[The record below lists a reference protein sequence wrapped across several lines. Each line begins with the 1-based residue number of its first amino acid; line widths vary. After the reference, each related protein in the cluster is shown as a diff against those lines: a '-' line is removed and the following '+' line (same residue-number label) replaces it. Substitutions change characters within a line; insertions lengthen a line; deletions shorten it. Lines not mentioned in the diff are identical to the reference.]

1 MTQTRWVLL
10 ELVVGDEK
18 VKATGEEVGRNFDS
32 VEEYIDWEIQWLVDS
47 FDSVSIL
54 EICDE
59 LNHDVFEVEDE

>member
-1 MTQTRWVLL
+1 M
-10 ELVVGDEK
+10 
-18 VKATGEEVGRNFDS
+18 GRNFDS